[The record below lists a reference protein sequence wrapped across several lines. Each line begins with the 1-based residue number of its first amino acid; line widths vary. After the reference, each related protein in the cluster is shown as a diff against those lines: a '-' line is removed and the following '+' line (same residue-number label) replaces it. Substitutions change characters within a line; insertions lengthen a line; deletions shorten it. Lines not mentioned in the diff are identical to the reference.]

1 MIKINLLG
9 DDVRTD
15 LSQHLALGSIG
26 GCLAISL
33 GLCVA
38 IGVWFGGEIEDLEGR
53 EKNLDSELK
62 RLQATTQEVK
72 DIEKKQKDLESRL
85 VRIATL
91 KRSKQGPARVLD
103 ALHGITPERAW
114 ILDLRE
120 KGGKIVLKGIAID
133 GETVSAF
140 MRQLEQSEFFPKV
153 ELDVTRASVKQGVKL
168 QEFAI
173 KADVSYTGR
182 VLLPAPNATD
192 KSAAAPAGG
201 K

>member
-9 DDVRTD
+9 DDDRSD
-15 LSQHLALGSIG
+15 MSQHLALAAISA
-26 GCLAISL
+26 CLALSVV
-33 GLCVA
+33 LCLAVSFW
-38 IGVWFGGEIEDLEGR
+38 VGGEIEDLEAR
-53 EKNLDSELK
+53 EKNLDAELK

-91 KRSKQGPARVLD
+91 KRSKQGPAKVLD
-103 ALHGITPERAW
+103 ALHSITPERAW
-114 ILDLRE
+114 IIDLRE
-120 KGGKIVLKGIAID
+120 KGGKVVIKGIAID

-153 ELDVTRASVKQGVKL
+153 ELDVTRASLKQGVKL
-168 QEFAI
+168 QEFSI

-182 VLLPAPNATD
+182 VLLPVQGAQDKNAAT
-192 KSAAAPAGG
+192 PTGG